1 MYCLTYIWKFK
12 GKIRQKQMEKS
23 TVYRKN
29 YGLIVFGGGVEVFS
43 GRRGL
48 YLVLVKINFVD
59 RTEIIR

>member
-29 YGLIVFGGGVEVFS
+29 YGLIVLGGAEVFS

>member
-29 YGLIVFGGGVEVFS
+29 YGLIVFWGEWRFS
-43 GRRGL
+43 VGEEDFTWFWL
-48 YLVLVKINFVD
+48 KSTLL
-59 RTEIIR
+59 TEQK